1 MTLRIT
7 ASLRY
12 LVPPELGE
20 PTLPGVLDAG
30 AEPLCG
36 DVGAVVDAPVPVL
49 VLVLVEVSVDAPAL
63 APSASFLALRS
74 ARLSLPVSL
83 SIGLSA
89 PVLALSV
96 AVASP
101 RDVALGLVTGDAP
114 SAFELS
120 GRAPPVS
127 TLRPWDLSWVLSP

>member
-1 MTLRIT
+1 
-7 ASLRY
+7 
-12 LVPPELGE
+12 
-20 PTLPGVLDAG
+20 VLDAG

-49 VLVLVEVSVDAPAL
+49 VLVDVSVDAPAL

-127 TLRPWDLSWVLSP
+127 TLRPWDLSWVLSL